1 MMRES
6 KCSAGGCGRESI
18 DHLDHGDYRVEGV
31 DSVDSLNRIFY
42 RKKLLVTCQVCISSR
57 VKEVVPNSQ
66 GLPIKS
72 PI

>member
-31 DSVDSLNRIFY
+31 AVDSVDSL
-42 RKKLLVTCQVCISSR
+42 KDPPAKVA
-57 VKEVVPNSQ
+57 
-66 GLPIKS
+66 PIRN
-72 PI
+72 